1 MTVPVLLDDADV
13 LVVDG
18 LLDELEDDVVVEV
31 DVDSNDGVLLDVV
44 AELDVISV
52 DVDSLGVDVDSIDGE
67 LFGVDVESED
77 DAKVLPSV
85 DVNSD

>member
-52 DVDSLGVDVDSIDGE
+52 DVDLLGVDVDSIDGE